1 MGDQPT
7 PPPNPNIPP
16 RVVSVVRAV
25 IAFAGL
31 VVYGV
36 LVVWAMVDG
45 WRGIASPYVDGERIK
60 AFGTALAGALNTFGA
75 GALGVALPSE
85 EAIAAAGADADS
97 WWRRIV
103 ARLGRLVTSV
113 DREQLG
119 VRQAFPPPW
128 FKTAQA
134 FAVSAL
140 VIWAVGTFGSLGI
153 WLFTDGPHP
162 ELLKSAAAIGV
173 ALIPAI
179 MKAVLDDRTS

>member
-1 MGDQPT
+1 
-7 PPPNPNIPP
+7 
-16 RVVSVVRAV
+16 VRAV

-31 VVYGV
+31 LAYAV
-36 LVVWAMVDG
+36 LVGWAMVDG
-45 WRGIASPYVDGERIK
+45 WRGTASSDVDGEKIK

-75 GALGVALPSE
+75 GALGVALPN
-85 EAIAAAGADADS
+85 EADIAAAGADADS

-113 DREQLG
+113 DRKQIG
-119 VRQAFPPPW
+119 ARQVFPPSW
-128 FKTAQA
+128 FKTAQV
-134 FAVSAL
+134 FAVVAL

-162 ELLKSAAAIGV
+162 ELMKSAAAIGV

-179 MKAVLDDRTS
+179 MKAVLDDKAS